1 MKTVNLSAQE
11 IQITSVYFRQNPS
24 QIRFE
29 SFPRRLTYKGREYI
43 LAET

>member
-1 MKTVNLSAQE
+1 METVNFKSQE
-11 IQITSVYFRQNPS
+11 IQITSVYFRQNPT
-24 QIRFE
+24 QLRFE

>member
-1 MKTVNLSAQE
+1 METINFKTQE

-29 SFPRRLTYKGREYI
+29 SFPKRLTYRGRDYV
-43 LAET
+43 LAEA